1 MSRIGEIIY
10 DAAFKLTQQEMEM
23 GQIVV
28 TTLGSFPNAQTH
40 RDTATEGGHAAAIGR
55 TIQYLTAL
63 LPDAIAK
70 DHELHDEGTMP
81 PDADF
86 GRCK

>member
-1 MSRIGEIIY
+1 MSRIGDIVY
-10 DAAFKLTQQEMEM
+10 DAAFKLTQQEMNM

-63 LPDAIAK
+63 LPDAIAL
-70 DHELHDEGTMP
+70 DHSLQEGGTIP

>member
-1 MSRIGEIIY
+1 
-10 DAAFKLTQQEMEM
+10 M

-28 TTLGSFPNAQTH
+28 TTLGSFPSPQTH
-40 RDTATEGGHAAAIGR
+40 RDTALEGGHAAAIGR

-63 LPDAIAK
+63 LPDAIAL
-70 DHELHDEGTMP
+70 DHALHEEEKKP